1 LTFRC
6 SFLALAVAASAT
18 SLTAQMM
25 DRTVAIVDDGTITE
39 SEVVSQLRLE
49 ALANVAEIVDAADE
63 RGQALD
69 RLIDQRLI
77 ANDIRLTGLPPMS
90 SDERANLL
98 ARLEAQP
105 FGELSFKAALQKY
118 GVDEAQALEFFA
130 RQVEF
135 SRYVEF
141 RFRTGQTVGDEEL
154 QQAYRA
160 KYGRTPNRDAPPLEL
175 AAPQLRNE
183 VLNARVERLLEQHI
197 RQLRA
202 DYRVVLL
209 ARIDRSA
216 FVESGGTP

>member
-1 LTFRC
+1 MLRC
-6 SFLALAVAASAT
+6 KLLALVGVA
-18 SLTAQMM
+18 SLWSMTPQMI
-25 DRTVAIVDDGTITE
+25 DRTVAIVEDATITQ
-39 SEVVSQLRLE
+39 SEVVAQLRLE
-49 ALANVAEIVDAADE
+49 ALANAAEVVDSAAE
-63 RGQALD
+63 RERVLD

-77 ANDIRLTGLPPMS
+77 ANDIRLTGLQPMS
-90 SDERANLL
+90 SDERAKLL
-98 ARLEAQP
+98 TQLQAQS
-105 FGELSFKAALQKY
+105 FGELSFEAALQEY
-118 GVDEAQALEFFA
+118 GVTESQALEFFV

-154 QQAYRA
+154 QEAYRS

-202 DYRVVLL
+202 DHRVVRLE
-209 ARIDRSA
+209 RIDRSA
-216 FVESGGTP
+216 ISHSEGAP